1 MADLGIDPFE
11 ALYAERAR
19 GMTESAVRALFAVAS
34 RPEVI
39 SFAGGSPY
47 VKALPHARV
56 MEAARR
62 AIEERGDVALQY
74 GGGQGHLG
82 LREQLV
88 TVMAAEGV
96 EAEADHLVITEG
108 AQQGLDIVGKIF
120 IDPGDTV
127 ALEAPAYVGGLS
139 AFSAYQPRYLQ
150 IPLDD
155 DGMVVE
161 AFEEALLRGER
172 PKFLY
177 TVPNFHNP
185 AGVTMS
191 YERRVRLV
199 ALCREAGIPILEDN
213 PYGMLRFEGDPV
225 PSLRSMDPDNVI
237 YLGTVSKIFAPGMR
251 IGWILGGTGLIQ
263 RAVLA
268 KEAQSL
274 CASHFTQLVTEE
286 YLKLADFRE
295 GVAGFVDVYRSRRDA
310 MLAALERH
318 FPPGAT
324 WTHPAGGFYVWVT
337 LPENVDTSA
346 MLPAAVERL
355 VAYVPGAAFYADG
368 SGRNR
373 MRLAFCFATE
383 ADIEE
388 GVARLAGLLEDESA
402 RLRSLAP
409 DLEISP
415 ADVPTG

>member
-1 MADLGIDPFE
+1 
-11 ALYAERAR
+11 
-19 GMTESAVRALFAVAS
+19 
-34 RPEVI
+34 
-39 SFAGGSPY
+39 
-47 VKALPHARV
+47 
-56 MEAARR
+56 
-62 AIEERGDVALQY
+62 
-74 GGGQGHLG
+74 
-82 LREQLV
+82 
-88 TVMAAEGV
+88 
-96 EAEADHLVITEG
+96 
-108 AQQGLDIVGKIF
+108 
-120 IDPGDTV
+120 
-127 ALEAPAYVGGLS
+127 
-139 AFSAYQPRYLQ
+139 
-150 IPLDD
+150 
-155 DGMVVE
+155 
-161 AFEEALLRGER
+161 
-172 PKFLY
+172 
-177 TVPNFHNP
+177 
-185 AGVTMS
+185 
-191 YERRVRLV
+191 
-199 ALCREAGIPILEDN
+199 CREAGIPILEDN

-295 GVAGFVDVYRSRRDA
+295 GVAGFVEVYRARRDA

-318 FPPGAT
+318 FPAGAT
-324 WTHPAGGFYVWVT
+324 WTHPAGGFYVWVS
-337 LPENVDTSA
+337 LPEDIDTSA

-355 VAYVPGAAFYADG
+355 VAYVPGSAFYADG

-388 GVARLAGLLEDESA
+388 GVGRLARLLEDESA
-402 RLRSLAP
+402 RLLALAG
-409 DLEISP
+409 DLTVSP